1 MSNNVLV
8 IAPHADDEVLGV
20 GCTIQQHILRGDSV
34 SIIVVSDRDGLVD
47 KQRQQAENVR
57 QILGYNK
64 LYCLGLHDGHLHE
77 SMRDVIDLIEPI
89 YLDVKPTTVYT
100 CHEGDVNL
108 DHQIVY
114 TASTI
119 VCRSIQQHKP
129 KRLYSY
135 EIPSSTTQGLKQP
148 FIPNVYNKTE
158 LQQLD
163 KKIQAMNVYSDE
175 TRKYPNPRNQRGLI
189 AYSEFRGMECNHEY
203 AEAFMLK
210 REINE

>member
-1 MSNNVLV
+1 MSGNILV

-20 GCTIQQHILRGDSV
+20 GCTIQQHILRGESV
-34 SIIVVSDRDGLVD
+34 SVIVVSDRNGLAD
-47 KQRQQAENVR
+47 KQRQQAEDVKN
-57 QILGYNK
+57 ILGYDNI
-64 LYCLGLHDGHLHE
+64 YHLGLHDGHLHE
-77 SMRDVIDLIEPI
+77 HMRGVIDLIEPI
-89 YLDVKPTTVYT
+89 YLDIKPTVVYT
-100 CHEGDVNL
+100 CHEGDINL

-119 VCRSIQQHKP
+119 VCRSIQPHKP
-129 KRLYSY
+129 KKLYSY

-148 FIPNVYNKTE
+148 FMPNVYNKTN
-158 LQQLD
+158 LQQLE
-163 KKIQAMNVYSDE
+163 KKSQALSVYTDE
-175 TRKYPNPRNQRGLI
+175 MREWPNPRNRRGMI